1 MADISSFTTALGIS
15 KAELCRRLGLDSKS
29 NTLSLYDKGKSNPPY
44 EMCKK
49 LLELGMTVEELFGP
63 EIAAK
68 VVISRN
74 PLRDAQAAYNAKIN
88 FDDPAVQAGLKKAL
102 GDIFT
107 QAASDKR

>member
-1 MADISSFTTALGIS
+1 MADISSFTNALGIS
-15 KAELCRRLGLDSKS
+15 KAELCRRLGLKPKS

-74 PLRDAQAAYNAKIN
+74 ELKAEQAAYNPKIN
-88 FDDPAVQAGLKKAL
+88 FDDPAVQAGITKAL
-102 GDIFT
+102 SDVFAK
-107 QAASDKR
+107 AAANKG